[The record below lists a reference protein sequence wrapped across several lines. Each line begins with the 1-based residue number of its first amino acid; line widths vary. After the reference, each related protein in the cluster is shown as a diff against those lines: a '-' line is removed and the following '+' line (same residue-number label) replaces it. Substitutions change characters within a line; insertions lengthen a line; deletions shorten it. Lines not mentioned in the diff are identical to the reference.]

1 MFLGSQP
8 VKVDDK
14 GRIFLPAKFR
24 ENLAGGIVMT
34 RGQEHCLYVF
44 PKDDFFQKAERWR
57 TAPMSNKEARD
68 YLRAFLHGASQEVP
82 DRQGRVT
89 IPPVLRAYADL
100 GRECVVSGALDKLE
114 IWPKDRYEAY
124 IADVET
130 VFADASEEVLPGL
143 F

>member
-1 MFLGSQP
+1 MFLGNQP
-8 VKVDDK
+8 VKIDDK

-24 ENLAGGIVMT
+24 DGLAGGIVMT
-34 RGQEHCLYVF
+34 RGQERCLYVF
-44 PKDDFFQKAERWR
+44 PKEDFFRNAERWQ

-68 YLRAFLHGASQEVP
+68 FLRVFLDGASDEVP

-89 IPPVLRAYADL
+89 IPPTLRAYAEL
-100 GRECVVSGALDKLE
+100 GRDCVVKGALNKLE
-114 IWPKDRYEAY
+114 IWAKDRHASY
-124 IADVET
+124 IADAEP